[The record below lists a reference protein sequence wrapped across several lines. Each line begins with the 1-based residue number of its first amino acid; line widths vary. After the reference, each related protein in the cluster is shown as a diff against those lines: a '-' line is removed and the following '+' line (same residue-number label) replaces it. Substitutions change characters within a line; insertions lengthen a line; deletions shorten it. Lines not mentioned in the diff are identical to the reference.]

1 MKARLP
7 RAPRLLLAP
16 AIVVCAAAAAWGA
29 FDRQRGLPVPGTAE
43 LLELQER
50 WEGLGEEEREH
61 YRRRYV
67 ELQDLDDKARDEL
80 GERVRRL
87 DEMARLVFR
96 SLESSSQQ
104 RILGLDAPKR
114 RELLREM
121 AIDEARAMGSR
132 LLESLPEEQRNRI
145 EGATPNDRLA
155 LLVQMRRDQEKL
167 LDSSVRLLAEELE
180 FSEADMSRIESLP
193 LDMRRARFMGLIKRR
208 TLSVVERR
216 GLPEGISAAQWAQAA
231 ELDPKEFYLMLQRL
245 RDRDGLE
252 FDLRPNRTEEVSP
265 WAKVRRMLRGDV
277 EPELRVEL
285 ADLNERE
292 RDELI
297 RRTRRERTMA
307 LLRSDG
313 LLAPAELESL
323 EACPDSA
330 FFTRLR
336 AYIRDARNQGD

>member
-1 MKARLP
+1 MKARLS
-7 RAPRLLLAP
+7 AAHRLLLAP

-50 WEGLGEEEREH
+50 WDSLGEEEREH

-80 GERVRRL
+80 GDRVRRL

-132 LLESLPEEQRNRI
+132 ILESLPEEQRDRI
-145 EGATPNDRLA
+145 EGATPTDRLT

-167 LDSSVRLLAEELE
+167 LDRSVRLLAEELE
-180 FSEADMSRIESLP
+180 FTESDLARIESLP
-193 LDMRRARFMGLIKRR
+193 LDMRRARFMDLIKRR
-208 TLSVVERR
+208 ALSFVEHR
-216 GLPEGISAAQWAQAA
+216 GLPEGISAGQWAHAA

-245 RDRDGLE
+245 RDDLN
-252 FDLRPNRTEEVSP
+252 FDLDPNRTEEASP
-265 WAKVRRMLRGDV
+265 WAKVRRMLRGNV

-285 ADLNERE
+285 AELNERE
-292 RDELI
+292 RGELI

-307 LLRSDG
+307 LLRSDELIG
-313 LLAPAELESL
+313 PDELESL

-336 AYIRDARNQGD
+336 AYMRDARNQGD